1 MLTIQEISANFPSF
15 LGQEVSIRG
24 RIAAVRRMKKS
35 VFADLIWASSKIQCR
50 FEPLA
55 SYVPACGDLLEVSGG
70 CVEASSGEP
79 TIDVFEVLVIAKWK
93 AETDYKKVSEGGATS
108 LRAFLP
114 GSYETGFFSQAVR
127 NHIRQFLVSR
137 KYLEVQTPIL
147 GKNYNGGR
155 SFPVSSSYLS
165 HRIGFNRTTMEDRM
179 QALIAMGHER
189 IFQIGSVFRS
199 ESENTFVEGYESFLS
214 WEDGKQLIKDL
225 LAHTIERLLL
235 DGIGDPNLLT
245 EVIMKKTWRE
255 VDFYEIPELKIGS
268 SPETVADTI
277 ANTIAE
283 KEGVPT
289 IVNGFPLWSSPLY
302 APCVDSADRLQRS
315 RIYFPGQKGGLE
327 IGVQENDYER
337 FMERLAK
344 QQEAWKLPCDDERI
358 AESDLAT
365 ILSGGLPPVFGF
377 GMSPDRIVRIWRK
390 DCTIDPY
397 ME

>member
-1 MLTIQEISANFPSF
+1 MLTIREVSANFSSF
-15 LGQEVSIRG
+15 LGQGVSVRG
-24 RIAAVRRMKKS
+24 RISAVRRMKKS
-35 VFADLIWASSKIQCR
+35 IFVDLIWANSKIQCR
-50 FEPLA
+50 FEPGA
-55 SYVPACGDLLEVSGG
+55 SYAPVCGDLLEVSGI
-70 CVEASSGEP
+70 CTEASSGEP
-79 TIDVFEVLVIAKWK
+79 TVNVSEVSVVSKWR
-93 AETDYKKVSEGGATS
+93 AETDYKKVSEGGAS
-108 LRAFLP
+108 PLRAFLP
-114 GSYETGFFSQAVR
+114 GSYETGFFSQTVR

-155 SFPVSSSYLS
+155 SFPVSSSYLN

-179 QALIAMGHER
+179 QALIAMGYER

-225 LAHTIERLLL
+225 LAHTIERLLH
-235 DGIGDPNLLT
+235 DGIGDPNSLT
-245 EVIMKKTWRE
+245 EAVMKKDWRE
-255 VDFYEIPELKIGS
+255 VDFCEISELNTGS
-268 SPETVADTI
+268 SPETIADTM
-277 ANTIAE
+277 ANAIAE

-337 FMERLAK
+337 FMERLVT
-344 QQEAWKLPCDDERI
+344 QREAWKLPVDDERI
-358 AESDLAT
+358 TESDLAK